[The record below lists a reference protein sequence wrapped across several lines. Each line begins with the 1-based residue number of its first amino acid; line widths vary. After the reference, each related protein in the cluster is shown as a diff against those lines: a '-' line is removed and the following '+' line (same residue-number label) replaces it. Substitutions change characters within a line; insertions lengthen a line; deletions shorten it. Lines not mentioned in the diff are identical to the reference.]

1 MKRTSF
7 IILFLALVCLPNL
20 APAQQ
25 QLDFLEDLS
34 EHQNIKQM
42 LPDYMKARAHAM
54 LAKRRED
61 VAKLR
66 TPEDFARRKA
76 HVRKTMAEAVGGFPE
91 RTPLKARVV
100 GVLERDDYKIERIIF
115 ESQPSF
121 YVTANL
127 YLPKTGTG
135 PYPAVLYPLGHERGG
150 KSNPAWQRNLI
161 GFARK
166 GFVALTWDPIGQGER
181 YQIYDEDLKRR
192 KTGGSTTEH
201 TIQGVQALL
210 VGDNVARYTIWDG
223 IRALDYLLS
232 RPEVDSTRIACTG
245 NSGGGTHTA
254 YLSALEDRIHVA
266 MPSCYITSW
275 DQLLETIGPQDA
287 EQNLPPWIGAGLDHA
302 DFIYAFAP
310 RPYIM
315 LSAIRDFFSITGAR
329 NTYAE
334 AKDVYRRLDAEVKMS
349 MFEADDG
356 HGYHRPRRLAGY
368 NWLSRWFKGTE
379 DHRPEP
385 EGPIASFE
393 ELKVTETGQV
403 STSLGGENVFTLNR
417 KRAAGLDKKL
427 PPLSSRGQATAY
439 RTEMQNRLRKV
450 AAIETASGPPTVR
463 PYGVIQRDGYHIEKF
478 VYESE
483 PGIIVPSLLFV
494 PEGSGRKPAILYL
507 HGEGKSTDAEVGGE
521 IETFTRAGYV
531 VLAIDPR
538 GVGETNALERR
549 SPGWSSYFGQWDS
562 AMTGLLMGKSLIGM
576 RVLDIQQGLSLLAAR
591 PEVDASHI
599 SAIGKGT
606 GGLPLLYTAVVDDR
620 IERLALEG
628 SLVSYSAVVNQ
639 RIHQDVFEHIA
650 WGALKSYDLPDLVAA
665 LTPRPVWITN
675 ATDPLG
681 QQLPMADVEQGY
693 EAASKGYSRTG
704 AADGLHII
712 RRKADTDPKTV
723 YPDWF

>member
-1 MKRTSF
+1 MKRTSYLL
-7 IILFLALVCLPNL
+7 ILLSLVGLSVS
-20 APAQQ
+20 AQAQQ
-25 QLDFLEDLS
+25 QLDFLKDLT
-34 EHQNIKQM
+34 EHQNLKQM
-42 LPDYMKARAHAM
+42 LPDYVKARAHAM

-61 VAKLR
+61 VSKLH

-76 HVRKTMAEAVGGFPE
+76 YVRETIAEAIGGFPE
-91 RTPLKARVV
+91 RTPLNARVV
-100 GVLERDDYKIERIIF
+100 GVLERDDYKIEKIVF
-115 ESQPSF
+115 ESQPNF

-127 YLPKTGTG
+127 YLPTTGTG

-150 KSNPAWQRNLI
+150 KSHLAWQKNLI
-161 GFARK
+161 AFARK

-181 YQIYDEDLKRR
+181 YQIYDEDLQRR

-210 VGDNVARYTIWDG
+210 VGDNLARYTIWDG

-232 RPEVDSTRIACTG
+232 RPEVDSTRVACTG

-254 YLSALEDRIHVA
+254 YLSALEDRIKVA
-266 MPSCYITSW
+266 MPSCFLTSW

-287 EQNLPPWIGAGLDHA
+287 EQNLVPWIGRGLDHP

-329 NTYAE
+329 NTYKE
-334 AKDVYRRLDAEVKMS
+334 AKDVYRHLDAEVKMN

-356 HGYHRPRRLAGY
+356 HGYHQPRRLAGY
-368 NWLSRWFKGTE
+368 NWLSRWLNGSE

-393 ELKVTETGQV
+393 ELKVTDTGQV
-403 STSLGGENVFTLNR
+403 ATSLGGENVFTLNR
-417 KRAAGLDKKL
+417 KRAADLDRKL
-427 PPLSSRGQATAY
+427 PPLTNRDQTAAY
-439 RTEMQNRLRKV
+439 RAEMKKRLREV
-450 AAIETASGPPTVR
+450 AAIETASAAPTVQ
-463 PYGVIQRDGYHIEKF
+463 PYGVIERDGYRIEKF
-478 VYESE
+478 IFESE
-483 PGIIVPSLLFV
+483 PGIIVPSLLFI

-507 HGEGKSTDAEVGGE
+507 HGEGKSTDAEEDGE
-521 IETFTRAGYV
+521 IEAFTRAGYV

-538 GVGETNALERR
+538 GVGETNTLERR
-549 SPGWSSYFGQWDS
+549 TPGWSSYFGQWDS

-576 RVLDIQQGLSLLAAR
+576 RVLDIQQGLSLLAGR
-591 PEVDASHI
+591 PEVDAAHI

-620 IERLALEG
+620 IQRLALEG
-628 SLVSYSAVVNQ
+628 SLISYSAVVNQ

-665 LTPRPVWITN
+665 LTPRPVWIIN
-675 ATDPLG
+675 AADPLG
-681 QQLPMADVEQGY
+681 QQLPLSEAELAYRPASQGY
-693 EAASKGYSRTG
+693 NQTG
-704 AADGLHII
+704 AADALHIV
-712 RRKADTDPKTV
+712 RRKADSAPQTV
-723 YPDWF
+723 YSDWF